1 MNAKIKEWIKHN
13 CQQTP
18 TKQRLEFNVNPSGE
32 TFEMYL
38 KDDFQGYLTDDIEDI
53 LGNDCIWAPLGDD
66 LYICNDQVEVG
77 IINTPITNQVLY

>member
-18 TKQRLEFNVNPSGE
+18 TKQRLEFNVNSSGE

-38 KDDFQGYLTDDIEDI
+38 KDDFQGYLATNRNHRNRRVSCPGQPGRRLASKSSIERRKR
-53 LGNDCIWAPLGDD
+53 LG
-66 LYICNDQVEVG
+66 V
-77 IINTPITNQVLY
+77 